1 MKVIDNYLKE
11 DLCKEI
17 YCILLNQFKLKDYR
31 SICIYDSDKD
41 MNDSFGLKNILNKIN
56 FSNNNEP
63 RNAFETNLI
72 INSFQKNCRCLGP
85 SQNPRYTKFFYM
97 LCPKPLTGGA
107 LCKIKNYWEPG
118 DIELDFD
125 KVDFKN
131 NRFIEFNT
139 YDQIFM
145 EQIHECETPAVYFS
159 EVKDE
164 GE

>member
-1 MKVIDNYLKE
+1 MKVTDNYLKE

-31 SICIYDSDKD
+31 SICIYDSYKD
-41 MNDSFGLKNILNKIN
+41 MNDSFGLKKILKKIN
-56 FSNNNEP
+56 FSKNNKS
-63 RNAFETNLI
+63 RLI
-72 INSFQKNCRCLGP
+72 INSFQENCRCLGP
-85 SQNPRYTKFFYM
+85 IQSPRYTGFFYM

-107 LCKIKNYWEPG
+107 LCKMKNYWEAG
-118 DIELDFD
+118 DIELDFN

-131 NRFIEFNT
+131 NRFVQFDT
-139 YDQIFM
+139 HDQIFM
-145 EQIHECETPAVYFS
+145 EQIHECETPVVYFS